1 MITRESTDRR
11 VSGFLAVRSI
21 FTKAETRTPGGI
33 NQATGGEGASMRAM
47 RRVGRFGQICARL
60 AAAGFLLTGAA
71 ACAGPVTAS
80 APRPAS
86 ASLSPAAGA
95 VDGQPVFITAARA
108 RYSTRAVVGTSG
120 ATTSGGSAMRA
131 GNPDGHVAVPAAAQA
146 VDTSHPD
153 HVIGDGTP
161 AGCTSAAVVQAVA
174 EGGIIAFDC
183 GPKPVTIT
191 MTATAKVVNTSH
203 QVVLDGG
210 GKVTLS
216 GGDSTRILYM
226 NTCDSAQ
233 IYTTSECWEQQWP
246 QLVVQNLTFTN
257 AYSATQ
263 QSKTASY
270 GGGAIFDEGGQLKV
284 VNSVFSGDR
293 CYATG
298 PDLGGGAIRA
308 TGMDMGIPVYI
319 VNDTFTGNS
328 CSNGAALS
336 GLFANFAVYN
346 SLMTG
351 NKAIGSGANPAK
363 SGTPG
368 GGSGGAIYTD
378 GAGYNLLV
386 DGTAMSGNTA
396 NEGGGAIFFVVNSGG
411 GTLTIDN
418 STLSDNVDHVH
429 RSVSEDRGLPMTPG
443 RPPERSDG
451 DVGLSP
457 GAGPGPGR
465 SPRCGSA
472 LGRQFDYPGREAQ
485 SWAIAC
491 SAVGDCGPVVRC
503 FAISLAACWGSTS
516 QGACPAGIS

>member
-1 MITRESTDRR
+1 MR
-11 VSGFLAVRSI
+11 V
-21 FTKAETRTPGGI
+21 
-33 NQATGGEGASMRAM
+33 MRL
-47 RRVGRFGQICARL
+47 VGRFALICARL
-60 AAAGFLLTGAA
+60 AAAGFLLTAAA
-71 ACAGPVTAS
+71 ACAGPAGPGGAAS
-80 APRPAS
+80 APRPAIS
-86 ASLSPAAGA
+86 SLSPMAGTQ
-95 VDGQPVFITAARA
+95 DGQAVFITAGRA
-108 RYSTRAVVGTSG
+108 TDPSQAAAASSA
-120 ATTSGGSAMRA
+120 ATTSGGSPPRA
-131 GNPDGHVAVPAAAQA
+131 GNPDGHATVPAAGQA

-153 HVIGDGTP
+153 HVIGNGTP

-174 EGGIIAFDC
+174 EGGIITFDC

-203 QVVLDGG
+203 EVVLDGG

-216 GGDSTRILYM
+216 GGGSTRILYM
-226 NTCDSAQ
+226 NTCDAAQ
-233 IYTTSECWEQQWP
+233 TYTTSDCWEQQWP
-246 QLVVQNLTFTN
+246 QLVVQNLTFTD

-263 QSKTASY
+263 ESKTASY

-293 CYATG
+293 CYASG

-308 TGMDMGIPVYI
+308 TGMDMSVPVYI

-336 GLFANFAVYN
+336 GLYANFAVYN

-378 GAGYNLLV
+378 GDAYNLVV

-396 NEGGGAIFFVVNSGG
+396 NEGGGAIFFVVDSGG

-418 STLSDNVDHVH
+418 STLSGNPSGAFQNAPGIFDEVNSVVTQPAESGS
-429 RSVSEDRGLPMTPG
+429 SVS
-443 RPPERSDG
+443 
-451 DVGLSP
+451 
-457 GAGPGPGR
+457 
-465 SPRCGSA
+465 
-472 LGRQFDYPGREAQ
+472 
-485 SWAIAC
+485 
-491 SAVGDCGPVVRC
+491 
-503 FAISLAACWGSTS
+503 
-516 QGACPAGIS
+516 